1 MLNSSGWPVFR
12 TVMEKRL
19 NEFQATLSVTKD
31 VVDMYRA
38 QGVIMYFS
46 YLKNWLG
53 EVLKVEEVKDESGN

>member
-1 MLNSSGWPVFR
+1 
-12 TVMEKRL
+12 MEKRL